1 MGGSEVVL
9 KMNYFISAIAGFLS
23 GLIGSMGFGGGGVL
37 IIYLAVFASV
47 PQLQAQGVN
56 LLFFIPCAALSV
68 LIYTLKKQI
77 NYREI
82 FPVILGGISGAIPAG
97 FILSFIKTEYLS
109 KIFAVFLIYMGI
121 SSLIRLKK
129 VK

>member
-1 MGGSEVVL
+1 
-9 KMNYFISAIAGFLS
+9 MNYFISVVAGFLS
-23 GLIGSMGFGGGGVL
+23 GFIGSMGFGGGGVL

-47 PQLQAQGVN
+47 PQLQAQGIN

-82 FPVILGGISGAIPAG
+82 LPVVLGGIFGAIPAG
-97 FILSFIKTEYLS
+97 FILAFIKTEYLS
-109 KIFAVFLIYMGI
+109 KIFAAFLIYMGI
-121 SSLIRLKK
+121 SSLIKLKK
-129 VK
+129 SK